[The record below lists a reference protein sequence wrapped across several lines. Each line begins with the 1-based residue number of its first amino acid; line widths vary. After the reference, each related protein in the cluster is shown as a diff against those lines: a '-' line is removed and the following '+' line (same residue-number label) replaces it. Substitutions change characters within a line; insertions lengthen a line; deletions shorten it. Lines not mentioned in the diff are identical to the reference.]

1 MEIDSILSGLGAG
14 IVIGLIARIIV
25 PSMQPIGCLMTIL
38 IGVVGGASGGLIG
51 SAANWGFWLTFATQI
66 VIAAILVAIV
76 AALFRK
82 SDSTP

>member
-25 PSMQPIGCLMTIL
+25 PSMQPIGCFMTIL
-38 IGVVGGASGGLIG
+38 IGVVGGAAGGLIG
-51 SAANWGFWLTFATQI
+51 WAADWGFWLTFATQI
-66 VIAAILVAIV
+66 VIAAILVASV

-82 SDSTP
+82 GDSTP

>member
-1 MEIDSILSGLGAG
+1 MEIDSLLSGLGAG
-14 IVIGLIARIIV
+14 IVIGLIARILV

-38 IGVVGGASGGLIG
+38 IGVVGGAAGAFIG
-51 SAANWGFWLTFATQI
+51 QAANWDFWLTFATQI

-82 SDSTP
+82 SSP

>member
-1 MEIDSILSGLGAG
+1 VEIDSLLSGLGAG
-14 IVIGLIARIIV
+14 IVIGLIARILV

-38 IGVVGGASGGLIG
+38 IGVVGGAGGALIG
-51 SAANWGFWLTFATQI
+51 SSAGWGFWLTFATQI

-82 SDSTP
+82 GT

>member
-1 MEIDSILSGLGAG
+1 MEIDSLLSGLGAG
-14 IVIGLIARIIV
+14 IVIGLIARILV

-38 IGVVGGASGGLIG
+38 IGVVGGAGGALIG
-51 SAANWGFWLTFATQI
+51 SSAGWGFWLTFATQI

-82 SDSTP
+82 GT